1 MYDWLLRNHILT
13 NLTFLLVIAAGVVS
27 FITLPR
33 QQDPSV
39 NFNWVEIH
47 TRFPGASAA
56 DVEERVTDVLE
67 TGVEQ
72 VRDIRFSRSESRAGF
87 SRIIVRF
94 RDLDEDDFDD
104 HVTDLRREIQNRS
117 GQLPNGAEASEFLQ
131 INREVGLC
139 VRQPWIV
146 ECVCAC
152 RCLCCSQTDCSH
164 HAPSNAAC
172 DNWFVLSVLN
182 PKPS

>member
-1 MYDWLLRNHILT
+1 MGHNSSQADLQQRFIELYTGLND
-13 NLTFLLVIAAGVVS
+13 LV
-27 FITLPR
+27 
-33 QQDPSV
+33 
-39 NFNWVEIH
+39 
-47 TRFPGASAA
+47 
-56 DVEERVTDVLE
+56 
-67 TGVEQ
+67 
-72 VRDIRFSRSESRAGF
+72 
-87 SRIIVRF
+87 
-94 RDLDEDDFDD
+94 
-104 HVTDLRREIQNRS
+104 
-117 GQLPNGAEASEFLQ
+117 EFLQ